1 MGTLPV
7 CWGSAL
13 PPFLGC
19 ATTNE
24 PSPRT
29 RRRASWRCSWSG
41 YSGASTESWARTGR
55 RCVPGST
62 KPTVTSEP
70 SPPSSSEAPPAWSA
84 SSSIWTQCGRRTE
97 PLQAQPWRVVE
108 DQSRSS
114 TRVLVDSAA
123 DHQELEE
130 MLEASKPA
138 APREPVG
145 LSYLLWTPFRYPPLK
160 HGSRFGTKLE
170 GGLWYGSDRLE
181 TALAETAYYKLL
193 FLEGPERELGA
204 IKPRLSAFQ
213 ASVATARG
221 ADLSRA
227 PFAQFRPQISAKDA
241 YALSQRL
248 GSEMRADAVE
258 ACRYF
263 SARDRG
269 EGTNLVLFTPKAF
282 SKKT

>member
-1 MGTLPV
+1 
-7 CWGSAL
+7 
-13 PPFLGC
+13 
-19 ATTNE
+19 
-24 PSPRT
+24 
-29 RRRASWRCSWSG
+29 
-41 YSGASTESWARTGR
+41 
-55 RCVPGST
+55 
-62 KPTVTSEP
+62 
-70 SPPSSSEAPPAWSA
+70 
-84 SSSIWTQCGRRTE
+84 
-97 PLQAQPWRVVE
+97 VVE

-241 YALSQRL
+241 YAISQRL

-282 SKKT
+282 SKKTPGPLQTWTCYATRESVEFRRSEVRGPRVHLFSRADFLVQGKLPAPAP